1 MLLQRLSASSRAL
14 VRANSC
20 SRVQHLSSM
29 RVLYSFSDRVKDAIY
44 ALTPKILDPDPE
56 EMVESEEQTQL
67 VSGKYNRQFVITHGL
82 SGPRTKLPPHL
93 IQLIAPLAQP
103 SDRFLALL
111 RTDEVPVDVLL
122 VLYRPILGT
131 LTEECLVEFAVLLYK
146 AGKYRNCLEVV
157 TESMSFADGMGILSD
172 MVIPRL
178 LRDHVDAEEILITE
192 MARGLIQI
200 GQRSAASQLLQE
212 LDQDLLDECELQ
224 LSIQNSADA
233 QDLNQFLFA
242 SQQVSLESFPSL
254 RLSTQVSILKALLRQ
269 NNYQLFSNLFTSDFL
284 SQEGVLRS
292 MVRDTNNPALLDS
305 VCQALQNS
313 VSIYKHDL
321 ICIPQ
326 LGHSKKAFTKLWK
339 AYYIYAQT
347 PRRHKTKTLEAF
359 LRQSIRLK
367 ESITS
372 TSIIKQ
378 SSHYISDIDLL
389 AQVVNQL
396 MWAQERPSTQA
407 SDEVVV
413 PETLK
418 TELLERVARHTP
430 KKAFKEAT
438 ILAVKRINAQLGLTN
453 LRLAMRHKTEA
464 PPAQVFPGAPLWTL
478 IMAQTKMS
486 SELEQQ
492 LATSIASRPLLEQL
506 RYYAVPTVTSDG
518 IEQALYAHI
527 DIMRY
532 RAATTPKSQTD
543 LNIKLILCGM
553 VLMNREVT
561 VSDAVSLD
569 VAMVDLFASLNSNGL
584 ILLDAEMV
592 KRVIKYMIYKQ
603 QFQAALG
610 LCTLISSQK
619 LCEFAPGNYEVP
631 LKLYYKVL
639 IESSLHEPHTSTRLF
654 RQLKQQGKPI
664 PSWVV
669 RELAAGFAESPFLT
683 PGQSTRRIVWM
694 FRILRARGEVLGPDA
709 VIAFVESILKRT
721 SNGTG
726 GTGGRQRLKWAIG
739 LAKQEH
745 VSEAYME
752 KWLKELGEMRSA
764 RKGYWRT

>member
-14 VRANSC
+14 VRTNTC

-29 RVLYSFSDRVKDAIY
+29 KALYSFSDRLKDAIY

-56 EMVESEEQTQL
+56 EMVEAEEQTQL
-67 VSGKYNRQFVITHGL
+67 VPGKYNRQFVITHGL
-82 SGPRTKLPPHL
+82 AGPRTKLPPHL
-93 IQLIAPLAQP
+93 IQLIAPLAKP
-103 SDRFLALL
+103 SDRFLALI

-131 LTEECLVEFAVLLYK
+131 LSEQCLIEFVVLLYK
-146 AGKYRNCLEVV
+146 AGKYRNCLEVI
-157 TESMSFADGMGILSD
+157 TESMSLADGMGILTG

-178 LRDHVDAEEILITE
+178 LREHADAEEILITE

-212 LDQDLLDECELQ
+212 LDQDILDECELQ
-224 LSIQNSADA
+224 LRIKNSTDF
-233 QDLNQFLFA
+233 QDINQFLFV
-242 SQQVSLESFPSL
+242 SHQVSLESFASL
-254 RLSTQVSILKALLRQ
+254 RLATRVSILKALLRQ
-269 NNYQLFSNLFTSDFL
+269 NNHQLFSKLCTPEFL
-284 SQEGVLRS
+284 AQEGVLRS
-292 MVRDTNNPALLDS
+292 MVRDTNSPALLDA

-326 LGHSKKAFTKLWK
+326 LGHTKKAFTKLWK

-372 TSIIKQ
+372 ASIIKQ
-378 SSHYISDIDLL
+378 SSHYISDVDLL

-396 MWAQERPSTQA
+396 VWAQERSSIQ
-407 SDEVVV
+407 SLEEVFV
-413 PETLK
+413 PENLK
-418 TELLERVARHTP
+418 TELLELVARHTP
-430 KKAFKEAT
+430 KKAFREAT

-453 LRLAMRHKTEA
+453 LRLAMRQNTDS
-464 PPAQVFPGAPLWTL
+464 PPAQVFPGPPLWTL
-478 IMAQTKMS
+478 IMAQNKMS
-486 SELEQQ
+486 PELQQQ
-492 LATSIASRPLLEQL
+492 LATSIATRPLLEQL
-506 RYYAVPTVTSDG
+506 RYYAFPPVTSDG

-527 DIMRY
+527 DVMKY
-532 RAATTPKSQTD
+532 RAATASNSQTE
-543 LNIKLILCGM
+543 LNIKLVLCGM
-553 VLMNREVT
+553 VLIDREVS
-561 VSDAVSLD
+561 VSETVSLD
-569 VAMVDLFASLNSNGL
+569 VAMVDLFASLNSKGP

-592 KRVIKYMIYKQ
+592 RRVIKYMIYKQ
-603 QFQAALG
+603 QFQAVLG
-610 LCTLISSQK
+610 LCTLLSSQK
-619 LCEFAPGNYEVP
+619 LCEFAPGDYEVP

-669 RELAAGFAESPFLT
+669 RDLAAGFAQSPFLT
-683 PGQSTRRIVWM
+683 SGQSTRRIVWM
-694 FRILRARGEVLGPDA
+694 FRVLRARGEVLGPEA

-721 SNGTG
+721 NSETG